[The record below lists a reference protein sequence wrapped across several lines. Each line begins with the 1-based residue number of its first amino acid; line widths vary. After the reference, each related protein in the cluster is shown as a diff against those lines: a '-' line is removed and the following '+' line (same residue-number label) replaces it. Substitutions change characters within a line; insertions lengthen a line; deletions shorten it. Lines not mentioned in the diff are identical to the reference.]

1 MKTEQLTIDFK
12 IGIHSRPAALLVKKV
27 RSYPDSKITFGHN
40 GKTSRGDSLI
50 GLLQLGI
57 TEGSTMNVNVEGG
70 EEDSVLAD
78 ILSYIKNDVAREG

>member
-1 MKTEQLTIDFK
+1 MKTEQITIDFK

-40 GKTSRGDSLI
+40 GKNSRGDSLI

-57 TEGSTMNVNVEGG
+57 TEGAQMSVNVDGG
-70 EEDSVLAD
+70 DEETVLAD
-78 ILSYIKNDVAREG
+78 IVAFIKNDVAREG